1 MSLFSQVLLA
11 LGMSA
16 DAFAASLA
24 KGSQIQSPNKMQ
36 IFQCACIFG
45 LVEMA
50 TPLMGWGLGWAAAP
64 FIESYDH
71 WLAFALLGGLGA
83 KMIYENA
90 THSDPHFRQP
100 EKNIFNKNQY
110 FILCVT
116 AFATSIDSMIVGV
129 SLAFLDVDI
138 WLTALLIGAVT
149 AMMAA
154 IGMKLGHILG
164 QKAGRFAGLAGGI
177 LLFGMGVW
185 ILLSHLRLW

>member
-36 IFQCACIFG
+36 IFQYACIFG

-71 WLAFALLGGLGA
+71 WLAFVLLGGLGV

-90 THSDPHFRQP
+90 TSSDPHFRQP
-100 EKNIFNKNQY
+100 EKIFPIKINI
-110 FILCVT
+110 
-116 AFATSIDSMIVGV
+116 
-129 SLAFLDVDI
+129 
-138 WLTALLIGAVT
+138 
-149 AMMAA
+149 
-154 IGMKLGHILG
+154 
-164 QKAGRFAGLAGGI
+164 
-177 LLFGMGVW
+177 LFYV
-185 ILLSHLRLW
+185 LPH